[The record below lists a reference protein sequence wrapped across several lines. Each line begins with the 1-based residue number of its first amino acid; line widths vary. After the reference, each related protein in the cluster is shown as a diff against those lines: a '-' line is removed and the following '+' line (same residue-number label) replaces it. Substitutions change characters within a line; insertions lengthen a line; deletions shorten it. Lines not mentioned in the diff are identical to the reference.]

1 MDNMSIKCAISN
13 SPAKRPAIKPAHKI
27 SIIGFV
33 CLSLSNDFGNNESLA
48 IASTVICME
57 NISPYMLLKL
67 NVIYKVD
74 GCYVEYTFCC
84 VTNLYKQCVQYNIF
98 FVWAKKKSVS
108 IFYMRTWCISMSFS
122 ILLLYLANRTII
134 PPMAIIQYA
143 VYHDGMLNIW
153 GSCAYSF

>member
-1 MDNMSIKCAISN
+1 MDNMSIKCTSWN
-13 SPAKRPAIKPAHKI
+13 NPAKRPAIKPAHKI

-33 CLSLSNDFGNNESLA
+33 CLSLSNDLGNSESLA

-57 NISPYMLLKL
+57 NISPYMLLKF

-74 GCYVEYTFCC
+74 GWCTS
-84 VTNLYKQCVQYNIF
+84 TLLLYEFIRANKQCVQDIIGEKN
-98 FVWAKKKSVS
+98 VSV
-108 IFYMRTWCISMSFS
+108 FYENLCISIVFS
-122 ILLLYLANRTII
+122 VLLLYLANRTII

-153 GSCAYSF
+153 GSWAYSF